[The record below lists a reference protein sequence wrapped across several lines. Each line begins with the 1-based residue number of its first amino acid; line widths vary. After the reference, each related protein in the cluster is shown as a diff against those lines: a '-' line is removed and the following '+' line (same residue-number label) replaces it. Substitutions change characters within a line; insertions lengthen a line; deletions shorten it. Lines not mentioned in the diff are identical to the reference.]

1 MTNNGEIEGLHHV
14 QFRAHLDARGAL
26 VRVFDDPVMRE
37 SGIAFA
43 PDYALASVNPVAGTL
58 RGMHFQ
64 RGDAGESKLIS
75 VATGAIHNVTIDL
88 RKSSPTLLTAE
99 VNVLRGGDGHAILV
113 PPGCANG
120 WITLEPNTVLC
131 YQVAGQY
138 HPEASTGIRFNDPQF
153 SIDWPLAPA
162 VISDADRQWPD
173 FDVNQ
178 AGALEP

>member
-1 MTNNGEIEGLHHV
+1 MTRHARIAGLEHV
-14 QFRAHLDARGAL
+14 QFRAHRDPRGAL

-37 SGIAFA
+37 SGIDFA
-43 PDYALASVNPVAGTL
+43 PDYALASVNPAAGTL

-75 VATGAIHNVTIDL
+75 VATGAIHNVTVDL
-88 RKSSPTLLTAE
+88 RKSSPTALVVE
-99 VNVLRGGDGHAILV
+99 VNVLRGGDGNAILV

-131 YQVAGQY
+131 YQVAGRY
-138 HPEASTGIRFNDPQF
+138 IPAASTGIRFDDPALG
-153 SIDWPLAPA
+153 IEWPMVPA

-173 FDVNQ
+173 IDLHHP
-178 AGALEP
+178 GALEP

>member
-1 MTNNGEIEGLHHV
+1 MKHGSIAGLEHV
-14 QFRAHLDARGAL
+14 QFRAHLDSRGAL

-37 SGIAFA
+37 DGIDFA
-43 PDYALASVNPVAGTL
+43 PDYALASVNPAAGTL

-75 VATGAIHNVTIDL
+75 VVTGAIHNVTVDL
-88 RKSSPTLLTAE
+88 RRSSASVLTAE

-138 HPEASTGIRFNDPQF
+138 NPEASTGIRFDDPAF
-153 SIDWPLAPA
+153 GISWPSAPA
-162 VISDADRQWPD
+162 VISDADRHWPD
-173 FDVNQ
+173 FDVHEP
-178 AGALEP
+178 GALEP

>member
-1 MTNNGEIEGLHHV
+1 MIHHGKIAGLEHI
-14 QFRAHLDARGAL
+14 QFRAHLDSRGAL

-37 SGIAFA
+37 AGIEFA
-43 PDYALASVNPVAGTL
+43 PDYALASINPVVGTL

-75 VATGAIHNVTIDL
+75 VVTGAIHNVTVDL
-88 RKSSPTLLTAE
+88 RKSSATALVSE

-131 YQVAGQY
+131 YQVAGKY
-138 HPEASTGIRFNDPQF
+138 NPDATTGIRFDDPAF
-153 SIDWPLAPA
+153 SIKWPLAPD
-162 VISDADRQWPD
+162 VISDADRQWAD
-173 FDVNQ
+173 FDVNHPE
-178 AGALEP
+178 ALEP